1 MTPAPGDRLQ
11 RFVGDRIAF
20 GLKDRDGHGAQPGWR
35 AVLRT
40 NLGRAALLRRE
51 ILQAHTRGLPPA
63 GASWRDIAMKE
74 QKGGWVLE
82 LPLAE
87 VGFFRAKAY
96 LVDPRGWQ
104 HWPPGPDV
112 GVAVHPNGYRT
123 ANTIYCAFPRMF
135 GQTRTALS
143 TLDPKVESRLAELDQ
158 AGYTVIPPSG
168 KLRNLISFLPHIMGT
183 LGCRILHLLPVNPTP
198 TTYARFGRFGSPY
211 AALDLTA
218 IDPALVIFDR
228 RTTGLD
234 QFRELTYAAHLR
246 GGRVLLD
253 IAINHTGWSSVLQE
267 NHPEWFLRGQDGE
280 FASPGAW
287 GVTWE
292 DLVELK
298 HGHVALWDELAE
310 MFLTWCRRGV
320 DGFRCDA
327 GYKAPVAAWQY
338 IVARVQQEY
347 PETLFLLEG
356 LGGAWES
363 TEALLTEGGL
373 QWAYSE
379 LFQNYSG
386 LQVAGYLDHSFRH
399 SERVGL
405 LVHYSET
412 HDNERLAA
420 RGRAWSLLRNRL
432 CALASVSGG
441 FGFTCGVEW
450 LATEKILVHGS
461 TGMAWDNPDNLLPE
475 LARLNSLLAEH
486 PCFFDGASLARLS
499 PADSPVYAL
508 RRQSAE
514 GQDVV
519 LVLVNTDVEGA
530 HTLALRQDIAALAPV
545 AGPASEQNPPNP
557 NPNLNLNPNPNP
569 NPNRL
574 AISPVVAGS
583 KAEGRGLRAEHRAAP
598 PAPDES
604 ALPLAGWVDL
614 LGQEVPTMKPGPDG
628 GVVLTLGPG
637 AAYCL
642 APDPLPRGLRGE
654 DYRRARARAA
664 WGLSA
669 LNEVLPLEAM
679 GELDWR
685 ALAAAVDRSPEQF
698 LALISHLSDVGAQ
711 AAELR
716 DAILSLSAQGQ
727 PAGAPASAGFP
738 RAHAILTVSA
748 QAQPG
753 TVPAAVARTDD
764 TVYPRVVTWQLEDSR
779 RITPVPP
786 AHWLLIRDAVPL
798 RAVLDCQ
805 DGSPPRNVE
814 SIPVG
819 GGYIAC
825 LPPRQDGVDAHLL
838 LERYAPSEQHV
849 AAAIRF
855 LAPRPDVSALSP
867 RIADPLTR
875 ASSPASAKPSGA
887 SESLRPTE
895 LVLLTNGRGA
905 MARLCLDL
913 GRVNSKY
920 DCALGANLHPSLP
933 VDRHIFA
940 KRIRVW
946 VNADGFIS
954 PLDFRSLA
962 SFASGPPAVWH
973 FVANAGDGRTVEI
986 QMTADMLEERNTTV
1000 FHLSRPTAAQATG
1013 KQLPAEADVV
1023 LTVRV
1028 DIEDR
1033 NFHSETKRNGGTEY
1047 HFASNLHPLPEPAP
1061 ALPKPPLPAAPN
1073 PLQPQVGI
1081 VGPVPS
1087 PGGSPQAAPNQ
1098 LRPPDP
1104 APAPDIGYRQLPI
1117 AYPVQPP
1124 EPALAPKR
1132 KVGFAF
1138 TPAPDR
1144 QLRVFADAG
1153 CYHPQPEWSQDIPH
1167 PVEQSRGQV
1176 GSGDALSPGW
1186 FELPLPKGG
1195 KVTLVLT
1202 ADPADP
1208 DREELE
1214 GSRSRVRAPRAR
1226 EPFSAD
1232 DVFGQQ
1238 LVRAA
1243 RAFVVRRGQGRTVIA
1258 GYPWFLDWGRDTLI
1272 CARGLLAAGLADEV
1286 TQLVLT
1292 FARFEK
1298 EGTLPNT
1305 IFGEDASNRD
1315 TSDAPLWFGIVC
1327 EEIAALSGSGFYK
1340 TKVGPGDATIADVL
1354 WDIALSYAKGTPNGI
1369 RMDRGSALIWS
1380 PKHFTWMDTNY
1391 PACTPREGYPVEIQ
1405 ALWIRLLRQVER
1417 VGNRAERQSWD
1428 ALAAQALE
1436 SVDKFFWREGLGY
1449 YADLLAARP
1458 GQPAAGAVVDDTL
1471 RSNGLFMVSLGLAR
1485 GGRAKRCVEAARRRL
1500 VVPGALRSLAPL
1512 PVSVPLPI
1520 YGNDG
1525 RLLNNPAEPY
1535 WGRYEGDEDTRR
1547 KPAYH
1552 NGTAWTWTFPA
1563 FCEALARAWDF
1574 SPPAVAAARAYLGS
1588 MARLMA
1594 QGCLGQL
1601 PELLDGDAPHTP
1613 RGCDAQ
1619 AWGATEA
1626 LRVWKLLGDAK
1637 QPKEILFP
1645 QNAKN
1650 PTMPPWDN
1658 ANP

>member
-1 MTPAPGDRLQ
+1 
-11 RFVGDRIAF
+11 
-20 GLKDRDGHGAQPGWR
+20 
-35 AVLRT
+35 
-40 NLGRAALLRRE
+40 
-51 ILQAHTRGLPPA
+51 
-63 GASWRDIAMKE
+63 
-74 QKGGWVLE
+74 
-82 LPLAE
+82 
-87 VGFFRAKAY
+87 
-96 LVDPRGWQ
+96 
-104 HWPPGPDV
+104 
-112 GVAVHPNGYRT
+112 
-123 ANTIYCAFPRMF
+123 MF

-143 TLDPKVESRLAELDQ
+143 TLDATLENRLAELDE

-168 KLRNLISFLPHIMGT
+168 KLRDLISFLPHIMGT

-218 IDPALVIFDR
+218 IDPALVVFDR

-253 IAINHTGWSSVLQE
+253 IVINHTGWGSVLQE
-267 NHPEWFLRGQDGE
+267 NHPEWFLRHPDGR

-298 HGHVALWDELAE
+298 HVNVALWDELAE

-327 GYKAPVAAWQY
+327 GYKVPVAAWQY

-356 LGGAWES
+356 LGGAWEA
-363 TEALLTEGGL
+363 TEALLTDGGM

-386 LQVAGYLDHSFRH
+386 LQVAGYLDHSFRQ
-399 SERVGL
+399 SQRVGL

-450 LATEKILVHGS
+450 LATEKVLVHGS

-486 PCFFDGASLARLS
+486 PCFLRRRETGPAQPCRFARLC
-499 PADSPVYAL
+499 PAPPI
-508 RRQSAE
+508 RRRGRCRARAGE
-514 GQDVV
+514 HGCR
-519 LVLVNTDVEGA
+519 TRP
-530 HTLALRQDIAALAPV
+530 H
-545 AGPASEQNPPNP
+545 AGPA
-557 NPNLNLNPNPNP
+557 
-569 NPNRL
+569 
-574 AISPVVAGS
+574 AGHRRRGPGCWRGRG
-583 KAEGRGLRAEHRAAP
+583 EGRGARGEGQAAQ
-598 PAPDES
+598 PAPDKS
-604 ALPLAGWVDL
+604 ALGLAGWVNL
-614 LGQEVPTMKPGPDG
+614 LGQAVPAMKPGADG

-642 APDPLPRGLRGE
+642 APDPVPRGLRGE
-654 DYRRARARAA
+654 DYRHARARAA
-664 WGLSA
+664 WGLTA
-669 LNEVLPLEAM
+669 LNEVLPLEAL

-685 ALAAAVDRSPEQF
+685 ALAAAVERSPEQF
-698 LALISHLSDVGAQ
+698 LALISHLAGAGAQ
-711 AAELR
+711 AAQLR
-716 DAILSLSAQGQ
+716 RAILGSSIPGQ
-727 PAGAPASAGFP
+727 PGPA
-738 RAHAILTVSA
+738 RAADALT
-748 QAQPG
+748 
-753 TVPAAVARTDD
+753 DE
-764 TVYPRVVTWQLEDSR
+764 TVYPRVVAWQLEDVR

-786 AHWLLIRDAVPL
+786 AHWLLIQDAVPL

-819 GGYIAC
+819 GGHIAC
-825 LPPRQDGVDAHLL
+825 FPPRQEGLDAHLL
-838 LERYAPSEQHV
+838 LERYAPSQQHV
-849 AAAIRF
+849 EAAIRF
-855 LAPRPDVSALSP
+855 LAPWPDTSALGPGIPDLDAVTHPSG
-867 RIADPLTR
+867 
-875 ASSPASAKPSGA
+875 PASAKAPGA
-887 SESLRPTE
+887 PVSLRPTD

-920 DCALGANLHPSLP
+920 DCALGANLHPDLP

-954 PLDFRSLA
+954 PLDFTSLA
-962 SFASGPPAVWH
+962 SFAPGPPAVWH
-973 FVANAGDGRTVEI
+973 FVASAGDGRTVEI

-1000 FHLSRPTAAQATG
+1000 FHFSRPTAAQATG
-1013 KQLPAEADVV
+1013 KQLPAQAEVV

-1033 NFHSETKRNGGTEY
+1033 NFHGETKRNGATEH
-1047 HFASNLHPLPEPAP
+1047 HFASNLHPLPEPAR
-1061 ALPKPPLPAAPN
+1061 ALPKPL
-1073 PLQPQVGI
+1073 
-1081 VGPVPS
+1081 
-1087 PGGSPQAAPNQ
+1087 PQAASN
-1098 LRPPDP
+1098 
-1104 APAPDIGYRQLPI
+1104 
-1117 AYPVQPP
+1117 
-1124 EPALAPKR
+1124 

-1138 TPAPDR
+1138 TPARDR

-1153 CYHPQPEWSQDIPH
+1153 FYHPQPEWSENIPH

-1186 FELPLPKGG
+1186 FELPLPKGA

-1202 ADPADP
+1202 ADAVDP
-1208 DREELE
+1208 DREEIE
-1214 GSRSRVRAPRAR
+1214 SSRFRVQTPRTRAPF
-1226 EPFSAD
+1226 PAD

-1238 LVRAA
+1238 LLRAA
-1243 RAFVVRRGQGRTVIA
+1243 RAFVVRRGQGKTVIA
-1258 GYPWFLDWGRDTLI
+1258 GYPWFLDWGRDTFI
-1272 CARGLLAAGLADEV
+1272 CARGLLAAGLVDEV
-1286 TQLVLT
+1286 TQLALT

-1298 EGTLPNT
+1298 DGTLPNT

-1327 EEIAALSGSGFYK
+1327 EEIAALAGSGFYE
-1340 TKVGPGDATIADVL
+1340 TKVGPGSTTIADVL
-1354 WDIALSYAKGTPNGI
+1354 WDIALNYAKGTPNGI
-1369 RMDRGSALIWS
+1369 RMDRSSALIWS
-1380 PKHFTWMDTNY
+1380 PRHFTWMDTNY

-1417 VGNRAERQSWD
+1417 VCNRAERQSWD
-1428 ALAAQALE
+1428 ALATQALE
-1436 SVDKFFWREGLGY
+1436 SVDKFFWREARGY

-1458 GQPAAGAVVDDTL
+1458 GQPAAGAVVDDAL
-1471 RSNGLFMVSLGLAR
+1471 RSNCLCMVSLGLAAS
-1485 GGRAKRCVEAARRRL
+1485 GRAKRCVEAARRHL

-1525 RLLNNPAEPY
+1525 RLLNNPPEPY

-1552 NGTAWTWTFPA
+1552 NGTAWTWTFPL

-1594 QGCLGQL
+1594 EGCLGQI

-1619 AWGATEA
+1619 AWGVTEA
-1626 LRVWKLLGDAK
+1626 LRVWKLLGDAAARLPGEHT
-1637 QPKEILFP
+1637 QP
-1645 QNAKN
+1645 
-1650 PTMPPWDN
+1650 
-1658 ANP
+1658 